1 MSRFETCLDFVLKEE
16 GGFVDHP
23 QDPGGATN
31 HGITKD
37 TWEAWAKK
45 PATTADIRN
54 LKVAD
59 VVPIYR
65 DRYWEAAKCPR
76 LPLGVDLA
84 VFDFAV
90 NSGPATAIRHL
101 QKVAD
106 TEVDGLYGP
115 ATNAAVWG
123 SDATQ
128 LIFDLCQ
135 SRYLFLQSL
144 HHFPTFRKG
153 WTARIARVLSQSLAS
168 RMI

>member
-1 MSRFETCLDFVLKEE
+1 MSRFETCLGFVLKEE

-45 PATTADIRN
+45 PATVADIRN
-54 LKVAD
+54 LTVAD

-106 TEVDGLYGP
+106 TEVSIPILAISESLPHIPQRMDGANCASP
-115 ATNAAVWG
+115 
-123 SDATQ
+123 
-128 LIFDLCQ
+128 Q
-135 SRYLFLQSL
+135 SVSSF
-144 HHFPTFRKG
+144 
-153 WTARIARVLSQSLAS
+153 
-168 RMI
+168 